1 MQRKTRLWSLIA
13 LVAGLVA
20 AFAVAGCGSS
30 DSTSGTSDV
39 TGAASDLTLL
49 TPGTLTVGSDIPYPP
64 FEQGRPPDYEGFDI
78 DLINA
83 IAEQMG
89 LTTKI
94 VDLPFNVVLAGG
106 GGQFDLAI
114 AATTITPARAQKV
127 DFSDPY
133 FNAAQG
139 LLVQQGSGI
148 QSVDDLAGKIVGAQD
163 GTTGETYAQ
172 DHTDAAEVRPF
183 NQVDQA
189 YNALEAGQVDAVI
202 QDLPSVNAAAEQLS
216 GLEVVQDFP
225 TDEQYGIVIPKG
237 NTDLLDAINSALQK
251 AKDDGT
257 LTELYQKW
265 FKTDP
270 PESLL
275 QPGPAAALG
284 GDTTSGG

>member
-1 MQRKTRLWSLIA
+1 VQRKTRLWSLIA